1 MKLVL
6 SVACEWSVK
15 PSDAFIHSLSV
26 SFQSAGVHQGHLA
39 LAATCSSFISTAL
52 MKYPQRKLT
61 GGERRLL

>member
-6 SVACEWSVK
+6 SVAYECSVK

-39 LAATCSSFISTAL
+39 LAASRSSFISTAL
-52 MKYPQRKLT
+52 IKYPDRKLT
-61 GGERRLL
+61 GEGRRLL